1 MKSTSTGK
9 CLGLIISNDLSWRD
23 QVDKVVKSCNSKQS
37 GLWKCTHLLR
47 QDQRKAKAEGVLLS
61 RLGYCLEVV
70 SQGRKTD
77 LERLQSVQ
85 SKAAR
90 WVLQIRKQDWS
101 LRGGLRKLG
110 WLSMA
115 QQAAYNSIKLAMKV
129 TKDCKPERLYSIL
142 TENKEGVQKQRIVKE
157 KEFKK
162 LKATTRKSWSNRSL
176 RWLEQMPQHLKHK
189 DITLKSTKKELKVW
203 VKHHIPVRGDR
214 ILWGKPLSGDMRRKK
229 KNNEETDGGDDQEGA
244 ESQEVVANRNE
255 GGVEQ
260 LDNVEVVGPV
270 VNKVV
275 GPVENRVEQTKTRGS
290 KEANKIKLRL
300 WKILLIAVL
309 LTSIHTKTRLEL
321 KNSNKRGTG
330 RSCRRRDEVSPPEG
344 FFGCGYHKTETRT
357 GVG

>member
-1 MKSTSTGK
+1 MVEEDGDVLTTIYADDTQSRTPAKTIKELELRNSTGLTKICNEMKKLRLKVNEDKTTYLVLATQGRRHREDLRSQIEVCGETVKSTSTGK
-9 CLGLIISNDLSWRD
+9 YLGLIISNDLSWRD

-129 TKDCKPERLYSIL
+129 TKDCKPERLYSI
-142 TENKEGVQKQRIVKE
+142 
-157 KEFKK
+157 
-162 LKATTRKSWSNRSL
+162 
-176 RWLEQMPQHLKHK
+176 
-189 DITLKSTKKELKVW
+189 
-203 VKHHIPVRGDR
+203 
-214 ILWGKPLSGDMRRKK
+214 
-229 KNNEETDGGDDQEGA
+229 
-244 ESQEVVANRNE
+244 
-255 GGVEQ
+255 
-260 LDNVEVVGPV
+260 
-270 VNKVV
+270 
-275 GPVENRVEQTKTRGS
+275 
-290 KEANKIKLRL
+290 
-300 WKILLIAVL
+300 
-309 LTSIHTKTRLEL
+309 
-321 KNSNKRGTG
+321 
-330 RSCRRRDEVSPPEG
+330 
-344 FFGCGYHKTETRT
+344 
-357 GVG
+357 